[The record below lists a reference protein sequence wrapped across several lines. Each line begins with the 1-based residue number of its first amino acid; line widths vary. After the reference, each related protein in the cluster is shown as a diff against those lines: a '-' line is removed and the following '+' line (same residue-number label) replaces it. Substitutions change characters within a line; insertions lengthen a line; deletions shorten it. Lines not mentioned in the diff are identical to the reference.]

1 MKKREI
7 GRLAVCLCFVA
18 VGLVFLL
25 LRERTLF
32 LLVSAV
38 GALLIGN
45 GCYGV
50 FLCLLGRREQGAG
63 ALLPPLITAAL
74 GVALLLGRVQVA
86 ALAPLVVGIW
96 MLLLCAVKL
105 VVALQY
111 RDAQEPGW
119 WTPLVGAALY
129 GVFGA
134 LTVSDLMSSLTSLT
148 VLIGAY
154 LVAYGLLETGEFFA
168 LRRFRRGRER

>member
-1 MKKREI
+1 MRKREM
-7 GRLAVCLCFVA
+7 GRLALCLIFVA
-18 VGLVFLL
+18 AGLVFLL

-32 LLVSAV
+32 LLVSVV
-38 GALLIGN
+38 GALLLASGL
-45 GCYGV
+45 YGL
-50 FLCLLGRREQGAG
+50 FTCFLGRREQGPG
-63 ALLPPLITAAL
+63 ALLPPLISAAL
-74 GVALLLGRVQVA
+74 GAALLLGRVQVA

-129 GVFGA
+129 GVFGV

-154 LVAYGLLETGEFFA
+154 LVAYGLLEIGEFFA
-168 LRRFRRGRER
+168 LRRFQRRPRP